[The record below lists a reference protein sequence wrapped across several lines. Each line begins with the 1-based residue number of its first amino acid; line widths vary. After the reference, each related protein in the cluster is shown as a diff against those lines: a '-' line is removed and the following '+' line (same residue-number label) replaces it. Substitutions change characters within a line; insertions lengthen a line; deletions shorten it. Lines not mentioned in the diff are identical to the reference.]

1 MTKGPLGLHFLRARK
16 ATFTTESMS
25 EVLLICFELATDPN
39 NTSVFFFLFS
49 TSSSHESLFVDA
61 KREGRQSSK
70 QSSKKKHGVQL
81 MLLMLLCQTIHT
93 ATIHVTPTSIY
104 SKDSATEASN
114 VTSCKPGTFAGHVF
128 VNFAQVST
136 VSMASDLIHE

>member
-1 MTKGPLGLHFLRARK
+1 MRREKGGRA
-16 ATFTTESMS
+16 
-25 EVLLICFELATDPN
+25 
-39 NTSVFFFLFS
+39 
-49 TSSSHESLFVDA
+49 
-61 KREGRQSSK
+61 QSRAV
-70 QSSKKKHGVQL
+70 KKKHGVQL